1 MAPGGRPFFLELELL
16 VLDSWTTILP
26 LLCSGFFFFLV
37 FLLLSVSVLPLSLF
51 RNLFLTVVV
60 LLPMVAQG
68 SSWGGDEECRRW

>member
-1 MAPGGRPFFLELELL
+1 
-16 VLDSWTTILP
+16 
-26 LLCSGFFFFLV
+26 LV